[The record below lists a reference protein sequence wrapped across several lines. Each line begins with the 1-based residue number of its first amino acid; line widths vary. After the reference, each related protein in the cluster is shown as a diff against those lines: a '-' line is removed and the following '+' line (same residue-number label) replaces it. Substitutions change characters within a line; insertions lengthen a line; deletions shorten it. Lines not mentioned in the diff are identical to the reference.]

1 MNNLKG
7 QQLIEDLNYLSQM
20 LLEYRD
26 KLNFNRSTTFG
37 MEIEF
42 ENAKFYEIKSEMEN
56 LDDWKII
63 DDISVM
69 RTIGFKKC
77 GGEVISP
84 ICDDSKDTWNELK
97 EICNILKKNNAS
109 STNRTGGHVHVGI
122 QEFKNDYKAYRNFL
136 ILYASYEPI
145 IYRFLAGEN
154 SRIRSNASRYA
165 KPFAYKILVE
175 KNNIINFN
183 CLDDVRNF
191 IYRNNDRKGYGL
203 NFANINLTNTQKEKN
218 TIEFRSPNGTV
229 EEVIWQNNVNFIIKL
244 IDYCSSSN
252 FDYEFLLD
260 KFNKIHRKNINFET
274 YELMNIKEALELS
287 NLLFDNQLDK
297 DYFLRQYFKDFD
309 LKTEQK
315 RFLK

>member
-7 QQLIEDLNYLSQM
+7 QQLIEYLNYLSQM

-42 ENAKFYEIKSEMEN
+42 ENAKFNEIQRKIEN
-56 LDDWKII
+56 IDDWQII
-63 DDISVM
+63 DDISVTK
-69 RTIGFKKC
+69 RIGITKY
-77 GGEVISP
+77 GGEVTSP
-84 ICDDSKDTWNELK
+84 ICDDTKDTWNELK
-97 EICNILKKNNAS
+97 EICNILKRNNAFC
-109 STNRTGGHVHVGI
+109 TNRTGGHVHVGI
-122 QEFKNDYKAYRNFL
+122 QEFKNNYESYRNFL
-136 ILYASYEPI
+136 ILYAVYEPI

-154 SRIRSNASRYA
+154 SKIRSNASRYA

-175 KNNIINFN
+175 KNNIINFD

-191 IYRNNDRKGYGL
+191 IYRNYDRKGYGL
-203 NFANINLTNTQKEKN
+203 NFANINLTNIHKEKN

-244 IDYCSSSN
+244 INYCSSNN

-315 RFLK
+315 RFIK

>member
-1 MNNLKG
+1 MNSLKG
-7 QQLIEDLNYLSQM
+7 KQLIEYLNYLSQM

-42 ENAKFYEIKSEMEN
+42 ENAKFNEIKRKIEKI
-56 LDDWKII
+56 DDWQIKE
-63 DDISVM
+63 DISVM
-69 RTIGFKKC
+69 KTIGSTKY
-77 GGEVISP
+77 GGEVTSP

-97 EICNILKKNNAS
+97 EICNILKKNNAFC
-109 STNRTGGHVHVGI
+109 TNRTGGHVHVGI
-122 QEFKNDYKAYRNFL
+122 QEFKNNYEAYRNFL
-136 ILYASYEPI
+136 ILYAVYEPI

-154 SRIRSNASRYA
+154 SKIRSNASRYA

-175 KNNIINFN
+175 KNNIINFD

-191 IYRNNDRKGYGL
+191 VYRNDERKGYGL
-203 NFANINLTNTQKEKN
+203 NIGNINLTNMRKEKN

-229 EEVIWQNNVNFIIKL
+229 EEVIWQNNVNFIVKL
-244 IDYCSSSN
+244 INYCSSNN

-260 KFNKIHRKNINFET
+260 KFNKIHSNNINIEI

-315 RFLK
+315 RFIK

>member
-7 QQLIEDLNYLSQM
+7 KQLIEYLNYLSQM

-42 ENAKFYEIKSEMEN
+42 ENAKYNEIQKKLEN
-56 LDDWKII
+56 IDDWQII
-63 DDISVM
+63 DDISVTK
-69 RTIGFKKC
+69 RIGITKY
-77 GGEVISP
+77 GGEVTSP
-84 ICDDSKDTWNELK
+84 ICDDTKDTWNELK
-97 EICNILKKNNAS
+97 EICNILKKNNAFC
-109 STNRTGGHVHVGI
+109 TNRTGGHVHVGI
-122 QEFKNDYKAYRNFL
+122 QEFKNNYEVYKNFL
-136 ILYASYEPI
+136 ILYAVYEPI

-154 SRIRSNASRYA
+154 SKVRSNASRYA

-203 NFANINLTNTQKEKN
+203 NLANINLTNMHKEKN

-260 KFNKIHRKNINFET
+260 KFNKIHSNNINIET

-315 RFLK
+315 RFIK